1 MKIYHT
7 ILTVITLFVLIFPH
21 SVTAQN
27 NSLDSSIRSSAPNEL
42 ILSLSNTGTE
52 ACQIV
57 TIPEGTITVQSFEQN
72 QGQIIPEPIQV
83 GIDDSLQQMQQRNL
97 KTLNPGET
105 FSMPLTILPLENEH
119 VLQIVQ
125 EASALEPAGLQYRFD
140 SSKPYALEVLYKPLI
155 TPESG
160 PPLCD
165 NIVVSTGAASQNT
178 FGTSISWW
186 WFALALIVVI
196 GIIIF
201 IWKRKKHGKKA
212 HVIVLFLVV
221 PFLVPTSSYADYS
234 MPESAASRFDECMAT
249 FERFPEIT
257 DPVLDALDSGRIVI
271 HRTTGGVNY
280 ATDYPDGSYHIYWDP
295 DSEYNYHSDG
305 GAAIPSTPCDRLFH
319 EMYHVYEMM
328 NGTFSRDDCADSGIE
343 TKEVNATRA
352 QNQLREALG
361 LPPRT
366 HYGTTPLPEGDC
378 SEEPPEPSPPP
389 CTGGC
394 GKTTGDPHLTTFD
407 QFRYSFQAVGEFI
420 LARNQ
425 SDTFEVQVRQQA
437 WPNSRDASVNT
448 SVAARVGTDIVE
460 LSQEDRKLVLY
471 LNREQTTL
479 EDQDLPDGGTLRW
492 NNRDEAVVSWPDG
505 STLRVQSIGT
515 FGLSVVVDPVDAY
528 AGTMQGLLGNFNG
541 NKEDDLRLGEAENV
555 IEPEFDQLY
564 PRFADA
570 WRITDAESLFFY
582 KDGTSTADYTDRSF
596 PDKPITGA
604 DLPNRAEAEAACR
617 NLGITDPVV
626 LENCI
631 FDVGITGQLAFA
643 TAALQDQQT
652 TTTYTAGGE
661 RWNVTMEQTGDIAEI
676 QFEAQEGEKV
686 FIDMPTTTLKNQ
698 CGVFYLVGPEG
709 NRLHGGCILNGQGM
723 IDGTNIQAPGTYTI
737 QLESRDEGR
746 QTATIRLIRLE
757 DQKGTIAP
765 DGTAVTANISKPGM
779 AAAFSFEGNAGDSY
793 FIQFSNATLPN
804 QCGGIGIQSPSGSFV
819 RTGCILNGTGNV
831 DRTTLREDGTHV
843 VVVDPADRNLGI
855 ITLQLLRTADR
866 ETEATVNGSAVTVPI
881 TKPGSVGRIRF
892 TGQAGQSI
900 FVEFSQNTLPHQCG
914 GFVIQDEAEK
924 VVDSLCVLGKEGTFE
939 EEGVVLP
946 ATGTYTVIVD
956 PADENTGQ
964 ITFQIRS

>member
-7 ILTVITLFVLIFPH
+7 ILTVITLFVLIVPQ
-21 SVTAQN
+21 SVAAQN
-27 NSLDSSIRSSAPNEL
+27 SSLGGSLRSGTPNEL
-42 ILSLSNTGTE
+42 VLTLSNTGTE
-52 ACQIV
+52 PCHIV
-57 TIPEGTITVQSFEQN
+57 TIPDGSITVQSFEQN

-83 GIDDSLQQMQQRNL
+83 GIDDSLQQMLQRNL
-97 KTLNPGET
+97 KTLQPGET
-105 FSMPLTILPLENEH
+105 FTMPLTILPIENEH

-125 EASALEPAGLQYRFD
+125 EASALEPAGLLYRFD
-140 SSKPYALEVLYKPLI
+140 SAKPYALTILYNPLI

-165 NIVVSTGAASQNT
+165 DIVVSNGSASQKT
-178 FGTSISWW
+178 IGTNISWW
-186 WFALALIVVI
+186 WFVVAVIVVI

-201 IWKRKKHGKKA
+201 FWKRKKHGKKA
-212 HVIVLFLVV
+212 PVIVLFLVV
-221 PFLVPTSSYADYS
+221 PFLVPSSSYADYS

-257 DPVLDALDSGRIVI
+257 DPILDALDSGRIVI

-280 ATDYPDGSYHIYWDP
+280 ATAYPDGSYHIYWDP

-328 NGTFSRDDCADSGIE
+328 NGTFSRDDCAGSGIE

-352 QNQLREALG
+352 QNRLREALG

-366 HYGTTPLPEGDC
+366 HYGTTTLPEGDC

-420 LARNQ
+420 LARNR
-425 SDTFEVQVRQQA
+425 SNTFEVQVRQQA

-448 SVAARVGTDIVE
+448 SVAARIGTDVME
-460 LSQEDRKLVLY
+460 LSQEDRKLQLY
-471 LNREQTTL
+471 LNRQKAVL
-479 EDQDLPDGGTLRW
+479 EDQRLPGGGTLRW

-505 STLRVQSIGT
+505 STLRVRSIGT

-528 AGTMQGLLGNFNG
+528 AETLEGLLGNFNG
-541 NKEDDLRLGEAENV
+541 NKDDDLRLGDEDTV
-555 IEPEFDQLY
+555 ITPEFEQLY

-570 WRITDAESLFFY
+570 WRITDDESLFYY
-582 KDGTSTADYTDRSF
+582 KNGTSTDDYTDRSF

-604 DLPNRAEAEAACR
+604 DLPNRAAAEAACR
-617 NLGITDPVV
+617 NQGITDPVV

-643 TAALQDQQT
+643 RAALLDQQT

-661 RWNVTMEQTGDIAEI
+661 RWKVTMEQTGDIAEI

-686 FIDMPTTTLKNQ
+686 FIDMPTTSLKNQ

-709 NRLHGGCILNGQGM
+709 NRLQGGCILNGQGM
-723 IDGTNIQAPGTYTI
+723 IDGTNIPATGTYTI

-746 QTATIRLIRLE
+746 QTATLRLLRLE
-757 DQKGTIAP
+757 DQKGTIVP
-765 DGTAVTANISKPGM
+765 DGQAITARVPQPG
-779 AAAFSFEGNAGDSY
+779 AAASFSFEGKAGDSY
-793 FIQFSNATLPN
+793 FLQFSNATLPN

-819 RTGCILNGTGNV
+819 RTGCILNGAGNV

-843 VVVDPADRNLGI
+843 VVVDPADRNLGA
-855 ITLQLLRTADR
+855 ITLQLLQTEDI
-866 ETEATVNGSAVTVPI
+866 ETEAQVNGGAVTVPI
-881 TKPGSVGRIRF
+881 TKPGSVGRVRF
-892 TGQAGQSI
+892 SGQAGQRI
-900 FVEFSQNTLPHQCG
+900 FAEFSDNTLPHQCG

-924 VVDSLCVLGKEGTFE
+924 VIDSLCVLGKEGTFE
-939 EEGVVLP
+939 DEGVVLP
-946 ATGTYTVIVD
+946 ATGTYTIIVD
-956 PADENTGQ
+956 PSDENTGE
-964 ITFQIRS
+964 ITFRIRS